1 MIQISNIN
9 KSFKK
14 KRVLKNISFDIE
26 KGTCVALIG
35 KNGAGKSTLVDI
47 LSNKII
53 ADDGVIF
60 DKDNLLQSKNRSI
73 MFQKTIFPDQLKVIE
88 IIKLYQ
94 SFYEN
99 PLTLDVIIE
108 LTKFNSNQ
116 LNQFANQLSG
126 GQQRLLDFVISLI
139 GQPQLILLDEPTSNM
154 DIEMR
159 EYFWS
164 IIAKLKEENRTILYT
179 SHYIEEV
186 ERMSDKIILIENG
199 EVKLNDDTSHIKVNQ
214 QSEITL
220 SDEYLSKLKH
230 DANELKILMNHNGT
244 IKILTSNV
252 SDTILYLLQHHI
264 NLNDLKYIKYLLSIL
279 TLTIKSKGVLYMIL
293 NYLKFEFKVLFRK
306 KTALFLSIFFPAIF
320 YILFTSILDLPSDVK
335 LRFYKEYMYS
345 MTVYSLIS
353 FSLMAFPIDIINEKQ
368 NGWRQKLMATPLTP
382 ASYYISKIVK
392 TMAQFAIAIIV
403 IFMIGHFYKG
413 VTLSISQWIESGVLL
428 WLGAS
433 LLITFGVLFSLINDI
448 QKASALGNIVT
459 IGLAVLGG
467 LWFSVNTFP
476 NWLQHIAHVLPS
488 YHLRKL
494 GLDIVSNHHIDLRSF
509 GILILYAVGSLIVV
523 YCIRHFKRAE

>member
-1 MIQISNIN
+1 MIHLIQISNIN

-26 KGTCVALIG
+26 KGTCIALIR

-53 ADDGVIF
+53 ADDGVILDT
-60 DKDNLLQSKNRSI
+60 DKLLQSENRSI
-73 MFQKTIFPDQLKVIE
+73 MFQKTMFPDQLKVIE

-108 LTKFNSNQ
+108 LTKFNSKQ

-199 EVKLNDDTSHIKVNQ
+199 EIKLNDDTSHIKVNQ

-220 SDEYLSKLKH
+220 SDEYLSKLKQE
-230 DANELKILMNHNGT
+230 ANELKILKNHNGT

-264 NLNDLKYIKYLLSIL
+264 NLNDIEIHKVSIIDTYFNNKKQRGSIYGPKLLEI
-279 TLTIKSKGVLYMIL
+279 
-293 NYLKFEFKVLFRK
+293 
-306 KTALFLSIFFPAIF
+306 
-320 YILFTSILDLPSDVK
+320 
-335 LRFYKEYMYS
+335 
-345 MTVYSLIS
+345 
-353 FSLMAFPIDIINEKQ
+353 
-368 NGWRQKLMATPLTP
+368 
-382 ASYYISKIVK
+382 
-392 TMAQFAIAIIV
+392 
-403 IFMIGHFYKG
+403 
-413 VTLSISQWIESGVLL
+413 
-428 WLGAS
+428 
-433 LLITFGVLFSLINDI
+433 
-448 QKASALGNIVT
+448 
-459 IGLAVLGG
+459 
-467 LWFSVNTFP
+467 
-476 NWLQHIAHVLPS
+476 
-488 YHLRKL
+488 
-494 GLDIVSNHHIDLRSF
+494 
-509 GILILYAVGSLIVV
+509 
-523 YCIRHFKRAE
+523 

>member
-1 MIQISNIN
+1 MVHLIQISNIN

-186 ERMSDKIILIENG
+186 ERMSDKIILIENS

-264 NLNDLKYIKYLLSIL
+264 NLNDIEIHKVSIIDTYFNNKKQRGSIYDPKLL
-279 TLTIKSKGVLYMIL
+279 
-293 NYLKFEFKVLFRK
+293 EF
-306 KTALFLSIFFPAIF
+306 
-320 YILFTSILDLPSDVK
+320 
-335 LRFYKEYMYS
+335 
-345 MTVYSLIS
+345 
-353 FSLMAFPIDIINEKQ
+353 
-368 NGWRQKLMATPLTP
+368 
-382 ASYYISKIVK
+382 
-392 TMAQFAIAIIV
+392 
-403 IFMIGHFYKG
+403 
-413 VTLSISQWIESGVLL
+413 
-428 WLGAS
+428 
-433 LLITFGVLFSLINDI
+433 
-448 QKASALGNIVT
+448 
-459 IGLAVLGG
+459 
-467 LWFSVNTFP
+467 
-476 NWLQHIAHVLPS
+476 
-488 YHLRKL
+488 
-494 GLDIVSNHHIDLRSF
+494 
-509 GILILYAVGSLIVV
+509 
-523 YCIRHFKRAE
+523 

>member
-14 KRVLKNISFDIE
+14 NRVLKNISFDIE
-26 KGTCVALIG
+26 KGTCTALIG

-53 ADDGVIF
+53 ADDGVIL
-60 DKDNLLQSKNRSI
+60 DKDKLLQSENRSI
-73 MFQKTIFPDQLKVIE
+73 MFQKTMFPDQLKVIG

-116 LNQFANQLSG
+116 LNQFANKLSG

-199 EVKLNDDTSHIKVNQ
+199 EIKLNDSTSHIRTNQ
-214 QSEITL
+214 QSQITL
-220 SDEYLSKLKH
+220 SDEYKRKLKP
-230 DANELKILMNHNGT
+230 DKDDLVIQKNHNGT
-244 IKILTSNV
+244 IKIITSNV
-252 SDTILYLLQHHI
+252 NDTILYLQQLHI
-264 NLNDLKYIKYLLSIL
+264 NLD
-279 TLTIKSKGVLYMIL
+279 
-293 NYLKFEFKVLFRK
+293 
-306 KTALFLSIFFPAIF
+306 
-320 YILFTSILDLPSDVK
+320 
-335 LRFYKEYMYS
+335 
-345 MTVYSLIS
+345 
-353 FSLMAFPIDIINEKQ
+353 DIE
-368 NGWRQKLMATPLTP
+368 
-382 ASYYISKIVK
+382 
-392 TMAQFAIAIIV
+392 
-403 IFMIGHFYKG
+403 
-413 VTLSISQWIESGVLL
+413 
-428 WLGAS
+428 
-433 LLITFGVLFSLINDI
+433 I
-448 QKASALGNIVT
+448 QKVSIVD
-459 IGLAVLGG
+459 
-467 LWFSVNTFP
+467 
-476 NWLQHIAHVLPS
+476 S
-488 YHLRKL
+488 YFNNKKRRGSNYDTKL
-494 GLDIVSNHHIDLRSF
+494 LENRI
-509 GILILYAVGSLIVV
+509 
-523 YCIRHFKRAE
+523 

>member
-14 KRVLKNISFDIE
+14 NRVLKNISFDIE
-26 KGTCVALIG
+26 KGTCTALIG

-53 ADDGVIF
+53 ADDGVIL
-60 DKDNLLQSKNRSI
+60 DKDKLLQSENRSI
-73 MFQKTIFPDQLKVIE
+73 MFQKTMFPDQLKVIG

-116 LNQFANQLSG
+116 LNQFANKLSG

-199 EVKLNDDTSHIKVNQ
+199 EIKLNDSTSHIRTNQ
-214 QSEITL
+214 QSQITL
-220 SDEYLSKLKH
+220 SDEYKRKLKP
-230 DANELKILMNHNGT
+230 DKDDLVIQKNHNGT
-244 IKILTSNV
+244 IKIITSNV
-252 SDTILYLLQHHI
+252 NDTILYLQQLHI
-264 NLNDLKYIKYLLSIL
+264 NLDN
-279 TLTIKSKGVLYMIL
+279 
-293 NYLKFEFKVLFRK
+293 
-306 KTALFLSIFFPAIF
+306 
-320 YILFTSILDLPSDVK
+320 
-335 LRFYKEYMYS
+335 
-345 MTVYSLIS
+345 
-353 FSLMAFPIDIINEKQ
+353 
-368 NGWRQKLMATPLTP
+368 
-382 ASYYISKIVK
+382 
-392 TMAQFAIAIIV
+392 
-403 IFMIGHFYKG
+403 
-413 VTLSISQWIESGVLL
+413 IE
-428 WLGAS
+428 
-433 LLITFGVLFSLINDI
+433 I
-448 QKASALGNIVT
+448 QKVSIVD
-459 IGLAVLGG
+459 
-467 LWFSVNTFP
+467 
-476 NWLQHIAHVLPS
+476 S
-488 YHLRKL
+488 YFNNKKQRGSNYDTKL
-494 GLDIVSNHHIDLRSF
+494 LENRI
-509 GILILYAVGSLIVV
+509 
-523 YCIRHFKRAE
+523 

>member
-1 MIQISNIN
+1 MINLIQISNIN

-26 KGTCVALIG
+26 KGACIALIG

-53 ADDGVIF
+53 ADDGVIL
-60 DKDNLLQSKNRSI
+60 DKDKLLQSENRSI
-73 MFQKTIFPDQLKVIE
+73 MFQKTMFPDQLKVIE

-116 LNQFANQLSG
+116 LNQFANKLSG

-220 SDEYLSKLKH
+220 SDEYLSKLKQ
-230 DANELKILMNHNGT
+230 DANELKILKNHNGT
-244 IKILTSNV
+244 IKILTTNV

-264 NLNDLKYIKYLLSIL
+264 NLNDIEIHKVSIIDTYFNNKKQRGSIYGTKLLE
-279 TLTIKSKGVLYMIL
+279 
-293 NYLKFEFKVLFRK
+293 N
-306 KTALFLSIFFPAIF
+306 
-320 YILFTSILDLPSDVK
+320 
-335 LRFYKEYMYS
+335 
-345 MTVYSLIS
+345 
-353 FSLMAFPIDIINEKQ
+353 
-368 NGWRQKLMATPLTP
+368 
-382 ASYYISKIVK
+382 
-392 TMAQFAIAIIV
+392 
-403 IFMIGHFYKG
+403 
-413 VTLSISQWIESGVLL
+413 
-428 WLGAS
+428 
-433 LLITFGVLFSLINDI
+433 
-448 QKASALGNIVT
+448 
-459 IGLAVLGG
+459 
-467 LWFSVNTFP
+467 
-476 NWLQHIAHVLPS
+476 
-488 YHLRKL
+488 
-494 GLDIVSNHHIDLRSF
+494 
-509 GILILYAVGSLIVV
+509 
-523 YCIRHFKRAE
+523 

>member
-14 KRVLKNISFDIE
+14 NRVLKNISFDIE
-26 KGTCVALIG
+26 KGTCTALIG

-53 ADDGVIF
+53 ADDGVIL
-60 DKDNLLQSKNRSI
+60 DKDKLLQSENRSI
-73 MFQKTIFPDQLKVIE
+73 MFQKTMFPDQLKVIG

-116 LNQFANQLSG
+116 LNQFANKLSG

-199 EVKLNDDTSHIKVNQ
+199 EIKLNDSTSHIRTNQ
-214 QSEITL
+214 QSQITL
-220 SDEYLSKLKH
+220 SDEYKRKLKP
-230 DANELKILMNHNGT
+230 DKDDLVIQKNHNGT
-244 IKILTSNV
+244 IKIITSNV
-252 SDTILYLLQHHI
+252 NDTILYLQQLHI
-264 NLNDLKYIKYLLSIL
+264 NLD
-279 TLTIKSKGVLYMIL
+279 
-293 NYLKFEFKVLFRK
+293 
-306 KTALFLSIFFPAIF
+306 
-320 YILFTSILDLPSDVK
+320 
-335 LRFYKEYMYS
+335 
-345 MTVYSLIS
+345 
-353 FSLMAFPIDIINEKQ
+353 DIE
-368 NGWRQKLMATPLTP
+368 
-382 ASYYISKIVK
+382 
-392 TMAQFAIAIIV
+392 
-403 IFMIGHFYKG
+403 
-413 VTLSISQWIESGVLL
+413 
-428 WLGAS
+428 
-433 LLITFGVLFSLINDI
+433 I
-448 QKASALGNIVT
+448 QKVSIVD
-459 IGLAVLGG
+459 
-467 LWFSVNTFP
+467 
-476 NWLQHIAHVLPS
+476 S
-488 YHLRKL
+488 YFNNKEQRGSNYDTKL
-494 GLDIVSNHHIDLRSF
+494 LENRI
-509 GILILYAVGSLIVV
+509 
-523 YCIRHFKRAE
+523 

>member
-14 KRVLKNISFDIE
+14 NRVLKNISFDIE
-26 KGTCVALIG
+26 KGTCTALIG

-53 ADDGVIF
+53 ADDGVIL
-60 DKDNLLQSKNRSI
+60 DKDKLLQSENRSI
-73 MFQKTIFPDQLKVIE
+73 MFQKTMFPDQLKVIG

-116 LNQFANQLSG
+116 LNQFANKLSG

-199 EVKLNDDTSHIKVNQ
+199 EIKLNDSTSHIRTNQ
-214 QSEITL
+214 QSQITL
-220 SDEYLSKLKH
+220 SDEYKRKLKP
-230 DANELKILMNHNGT
+230 DKDDLVIQKNHNGT
-244 IKILTSNV
+244 IKIITSNV
-252 SDTILYLLQHHI
+252 NDAILYLQQLHI
-264 NLNDLKYIKYLLSIL
+264 NLD
-279 TLTIKSKGVLYMIL
+279 
-293 NYLKFEFKVLFRK
+293 
-306 KTALFLSIFFPAIF
+306 
-320 YILFTSILDLPSDVK
+320 
-335 LRFYKEYMYS
+335 
-345 MTVYSLIS
+345 
-353 FSLMAFPIDIINEKQ
+353 DIE
-368 NGWRQKLMATPLTP
+368 
-382 ASYYISKIVK
+382 
-392 TMAQFAIAIIV
+392 
-403 IFMIGHFYKG
+403 
-413 VTLSISQWIESGVLL
+413 
-428 WLGAS
+428 
-433 LLITFGVLFSLINDI
+433 I
-448 QKASALGNIVT
+448 QKVSIVD
-459 IGLAVLGG
+459 
-467 LWFSVNTFP
+467 
-476 NWLQHIAHVLPS
+476 S
-488 YHLRKL
+488 YFNNKKQRGSNYDTKL
-494 GLDIVSNHHIDLRSF
+494 LENRI
-509 GILILYAVGSLIVV
+509 
-523 YCIRHFKRAE
+523 

>member
-14 KRVLKNISFDIE
+14 KRVLKKISFDSK
-26 KGTCVALIG
+26 KGTCIALIG

-53 ADDGVIF
+53 ADDGVIL
-60 DKDNLLQSKNRSI
+60 DKDKLLQSENRSI
-73 MFQKTIFPDQLKVIE
+73 MFQKTMFPDQLKVIE

-94 SFYEN
+94 SFYKN

-116 LNQFANQLSG
+116 LNQFANKLSG

-220 SDEYLSKLKH
+220 SDEYLSKLKQ
-230 DANELKILMNHNGT
+230 DANELKILKNHNGT
-244 IKILTSNV
+244 IKIITSNV
-252 SDTILYLLQHHI
+252 TDTILYLLQHHI
-264 NLNDLKYIKYLLSIL
+264 NLNDIEIH
-279 TLTIKSKGVLYMIL
+279 
-293 NYLKFEFKVLFRK
+293 
-306 KTALFLSIFFPAIF
+306 
-320 YILFTSILDLPSDVK
+320 
-335 LRFYKEYMYS
+335 
-345 MTVYSLIS
+345 
-353 FSLMAFPIDIINEKQ
+353 KQ
-368 NGWRQKLMATPLTP
+368 AGT
-382 ASYYISKIVK
+382 
-392 TMAQFAIAIIV
+392 
-403 IFMIGHFYKG
+403 
-413 VTLSISQWIESGVLL
+413 
-428 WLGAS
+428 
-433 LLITFGVLFSLINDI
+433 
-448 QKASALGNIVT
+448 
-459 IGLAVLGG
+459 
-467 LWFSVNTFP
+467 
-476 NWLQHIAHVLPS
+476 
-488 YHLRKL
+488 
-494 GLDIVSNHHIDLRSF
+494 
-509 GILILYAVGSLIVV
+509 
-523 YCIRHFKRAE
+523 

>member
-26 KGTCVALIG
+26 KGTCIALIG

-53 ADDGVIF
+53 ADDGVIL
-60 DKDNLLQSKNRSI
+60 DKDKLLQSENRSI
-73 MFQKTIFPDQLKVIE
+73 MFQKTMFSDQLKVIE

-116 LNQFANQLSG
+116 LNQFANKLSG

-199 EVKLNDDTSHIKVNQ
+199 EIKLNDDTSHIKVNQ

-220 SDEYLSKLKH
+220 SGEYLSKLKQE
-230 DANELKILMNHNGT
+230 ANELKILKNHNGT

-252 SDTILYLLQHHI
+252 NDTILYLLQHHI
-264 NLNDLKYIKYLLSIL
+264 NLNDIEIHKVSIIDTYFNNKKQRGPIYGPKLLEI
-279 TLTIKSKGVLYMIL
+279 
-293 NYLKFEFKVLFRK
+293 
-306 KTALFLSIFFPAIF
+306 
-320 YILFTSILDLPSDVK
+320 
-335 LRFYKEYMYS
+335 
-345 MTVYSLIS
+345 
-353 FSLMAFPIDIINEKQ
+353 
-368 NGWRQKLMATPLTP
+368 
-382 ASYYISKIVK
+382 
-392 TMAQFAIAIIV
+392 
-403 IFMIGHFYKG
+403 
-413 VTLSISQWIESGVLL
+413 
-428 WLGAS
+428 
-433 LLITFGVLFSLINDI
+433 
-448 QKASALGNIVT
+448 
-459 IGLAVLGG
+459 
-467 LWFSVNTFP
+467 
-476 NWLQHIAHVLPS
+476 
-488 YHLRKL
+488 
-494 GLDIVSNHHIDLRSF
+494 
-509 GILILYAVGSLIVV
+509 
-523 YCIRHFKRAE
+523 

>member
-26 KGTCVALIG
+26 KGTCIALIG

-53 ADDGVIF
+53 ADDGVILDT
-60 DKDNLLQSKNRSI
+60 DKLLQSENRSI
-73 MFQKTIFPDQLKVIE
+73 MFQKTMFPDQLKVIE

-116 LNQFANQLSG
+116 LNQFANKLSG

-199 EVKLNDDTSHIKVNQ
+199 EIKLNDDTSHIKVNQ

-220 SDEYLSKLKH
+220 SDEYLSKLKQE
-230 DANELKILMNHNGT
+230 ANELKILKNHNGM

-264 NLNDLKYIKYLLSIL
+264 NLND
-279 TLTIKSKGVLYMIL
+279 
-293 NYLKFEFKVLFRK
+293 
-306 KTALFLSIFFPAIF
+306 
-320 YILFTSILDLPSDVK
+320 
-335 LRFYKEYMYS
+335 
-345 MTVYSLIS
+345 
-353 FSLMAFPIDIINEKQ
+353 
-368 NGWRQKLMATPLTP
+368 
-382 ASYYISKIVK
+382 
-392 TMAQFAIAIIV
+392 
-403 IFMIGHFYKG
+403 
-413 VTLSISQWIESGVLL
+413 IE
-428 WLGAS
+428 
-433 LLITFGVLFSLINDI
+433 I
-448 QKASALGNIVT
+448 QKVSIVD
-459 IGLAVLGG
+459 
-467 LWFSVNTFP
+467 
-476 NWLQHIAHVLPS
+476 S
-488 YHLRKL
+488 YFNNKKQRGSIYGPKL
-494 GLDIVSNHHIDLRSF
+494 LEI
-509 GILILYAVGSLIVV
+509 
-523 YCIRHFKRAE
+523 

>member
-1 MIQISNIN
+1 MVHLIQISNIN

-26 KGTCVALIG
+26 KGTCIALIG

-53 ADDGVIF
+53 ADDGVIL
-60 DKDNLLQSKNRSI
+60 DKDKLLQSENRSI
-73 MFQKTIFPDQLKVIE
+73 MFQKTMFSDQLKVIE

-116 LNQFANQLSG
+116 LNQFANKLSG

-199 EVKLNDDTSHIKVNQ
+199 EIKLNDDTSHIKVNQ

-220 SDEYLSKLKH
+220 SGEYLSKLKQE
-230 DANELKILMNHNGT
+230 ANELKILKNHNGT

-252 SDTILYLLQHHI
+252 NDTILYLLQHHI
-264 NLNDLKYIKYLLSIL
+264 NLNDIEIHKVSI
-279 TLTIKSKGVLYMIL
+279 
-293 NYLKFEFKVLFRK
+293 
-306 KTALFLSIFFPAIF
+306 
-320 YILFTSILDLPSDVK
+320 
-335 LRFYKEYMYS
+335 
-345 MTVYSLIS
+345 
-353 FSLMAFPIDIINEKQ
+353 IDTYFN
-368 NGWRQKLMATPLTP
+368 
-382 ASYYISKIVK
+382 
-392 TMAQFAIAIIV
+392 
-403 IFMIGHFYKG
+403 
-413 VTLSISQWIESGVLL
+413 
-428 WLGAS
+428 
-433 LLITFGVLFSLINDI
+433 
-448 QKASALGNIVT
+448 
-459 IGLAVLGG
+459 
-467 LWFSVNTFP
+467 
-476 NWLQHIAHVLPS
+476 
-488 YHLRKL
+488 
-494 GLDIVSNHHIDLRSF
+494 
-509 GILILYAVGSLIVV
+509 
-523 YCIRHFKRAE
+523 

>member
-1 MIQISNIN
+1 MVHLIQISNIN

-186 ERMSDKIILIENG
+186 ERMSDKIILIENS

-264 NLNDLKYIKYLLSIL
+264 NLNDIEIHKVSIIDTYFNNKKQRGSIYDPKLLEI
-279 TLTIKSKGVLYMIL
+279 
-293 NYLKFEFKVLFRK
+293 
-306 KTALFLSIFFPAIF
+306 
-320 YILFTSILDLPSDVK
+320 
-335 LRFYKEYMYS
+335 
-345 MTVYSLIS
+345 
-353 FSLMAFPIDIINEKQ
+353 
-368 NGWRQKLMATPLTP
+368 
-382 ASYYISKIVK
+382 
-392 TMAQFAIAIIV
+392 
-403 IFMIGHFYKG
+403 
-413 VTLSISQWIESGVLL
+413 
-428 WLGAS
+428 
-433 LLITFGVLFSLINDI
+433 
-448 QKASALGNIVT
+448 
-459 IGLAVLGG
+459 
-467 LWFSVNTFP
+467 
-476 NWLQHIAHVLPS
+476 
-488 YHLRKL
+488 
-494 GLDIVSNHHIDLRSF
+494 
-509 GILILYAVGSLIVV
+509 
-523 YCIRHFKRAE
+523 

>member
-26 KGTCVALIG
+26 KGTCIALIG

-53 ADDGVIF
+53 ADDGVILDT
-60 DKDNLLQSKNRSI
+60 DKLLQSENRSI
-73 MFQKTIFPDQLKVIE
+73 MFQKTMFPDQLKVIE

-116 LNQFANQLSG
+116 LNQFANKLSG

-139 GQPQLILLDEPTSNM
+139 GQSQLILLDEPTSNM

-199 EVKLNDDTSHIKVNQ
+199 EVKLNDDTSHFKVNQ

-220 SDEYLSKLKH
+220 SDEYLSKLKQ

-264 NLNDLKYIKYLLSIL
+264 NLNDIEIHKVSIIDTYFNNKKQRGSIYGPKLLEI
-279 TLTIKSKGVLYMIL
+279 
-293 NYLKFEFKVLFRK
+293 
-306 KTALFLSIFFPAIF
+306 
-320 YILFTSILDLPSDVK
+320 
-335 LRFYKEYMYS
+335 
-345 MTVYSLIS
+345 
-353 FSLMAFPIDIINEKQ
+353 
-368 NGWRQKLMATPLTP
+368 
-382 ASYYISKIVK
+382 
-392 TMAQFAIAIIV
+392 
-403 IFMIGHFYKG
+403 
-413 VTLSISQWIESGVLL
+413 
-428 WLGAS
+428 
-433 LLITFGVLFSLINDI
+433 
-448 QKASALGNIVT
+448 
-459 IGLAVLGG
+459 
-467 LWFSVNTFP
+467 
-476 NWLQHIAHVLPS
+476 
-488 YHLRKL
+488 
-494 GLDIVSNHHIDLRSF
+494 
-509 GILILYAVGSLIVV
+509 
-523 YCIRHFKRAE
+523 

>member
-60 DKDNLLQSKNRSI
+60 DKDNLLQSENRSI

-179 SHYIEEV
+179 LHYIEEV

-199 EVKLNDDTSHIKVNQ
+199 EIKLNDSTSHIRTNQ
-214 QSEITL
+214 QSQITL
-220 SDEYLSKLKH
+220 SDEYKRKLKP
-230 DANELKILMNHNGT
+230 DKDDLVIQKNHNGT
-244 IKILTSNV
+244 IKIITSNV
-252 SDTILYLLQHHI
+252 NDTILYLQQLHI
-264 NLNDLKYIKYLLSIL
+264 NLD
-279 TLTIKSKGVLYMIL
+279 
-293 NYLKFEFKVLFRK
+293 
-306 KTALFLSIFFPAIF
+306 
-320 YILFTSILDLPSDVK
+320 
-335 LRFYKEYMYS
+335 
-345 MTVYSLIS
+345 
-353 FSLMAFPIDIINEKQ
+353 DIE
-368 NGWRQKLMATPLTP
+368 
-382 ASYYISKIVK
+382 
-392 TMAQFAIAIIV
+392 
-403 IFMIGHFYKG
+403 
-413 VTLSISQWIESGVLL
+413 
-428 WLGAS
+428 
-433 LLITFGVLFSLINDI
+433 I
-448 QKASALGNIVT
+448 QKVSIVD
-459 IGLAVLGG
+459 
-467 LWFSVNTFP
+467 
-476 NWLQHIAHVLPS
+476 S
-488 YHLRKL
+488 YFNNKKQRGSNYDTKL
-494 GLDIVSNHHIDLRSF
+494 LENRI
-509 GILILYAVGSLIVV
+509 
-523 YCIRHFKRAE
+523 

>member
-26 KGTCVALIG
+26 KGTCIALIG

-53 ADDGVIF
+53 ADDGVILDT
-60 DKDNLLQSKNRSI
+60 DKLLQSENRSI
-73 MFQKTIFPDQLKVIE
+73 MFQKTMFPDQLKVIE

-116 LNQFANQLSG
+116 LNQFANKLSG

-220 SDEYLSKLKH
+220 SDEYLSKLKQ

-264 NLNDLKYIKYLLSIL
+264 NLNDIEIHKVSIIDTYFNNKKQRGSIYDPKLLEI
-279 TLTIKSKGVLYMIL
+279 
-293 NYLKFEFKVLFRK
+293 
-306 KTALFLSIFFPAIF
+306 
-320 YILFTSILDLPSDVK
+320 
-335 LRFYKEYMYS
+335 
-345 MTVYSLIS
+345 
-353 FSLMAFPIDIINEKQ
+353 
-368 NGWRQKLMATPLTP
+368 
-382 ASYYISKIVK
+382 
-392 TMAQFAIAIIV
+392 
-403 IFMIGHFYKG
+403 
-413 VTLSISQWIESGVLL
+413 
-428 WLGAS
+428 
-433 LLITFGVLFSLINDI
+433 
-448 QKASALGNIVT
+448 
-459 IGLAVLGG
+459 
-467 LWFSVNTFP
+467 
-476 NWLQHIAHVLPS
+476 
-488 YHLRKL
+488 
-494 GLDIVSNHHIDLRSF
+494 
-509 GILILYAVGSLIVV
+509 
-523 YCIRHFKRAE
+523 

>member
-14 KRVLKNISFDIE
+14 NRVLKNISFDIE
-26 KGTCVALIG
+26 KGTCTALIG

-53 ADDGVIF
+53 ADDGVIL
-60 DKDNLLQSKNRSI
+60 DKDKLLQSENRSI
-73 MFQKTIFPDQLKVIE
+73 MFQKTMFPDQLKVIG

-116 LNQFANQLSG
+116 LNQFANKLSG

-199 EVKLNDDTSHIKVNQ
+199 EIKLNDSTSHIRTNQ
-214 QSEITL
+214 QSQITL
-220 SDEYLSKLKH
+220 SDEYKRKLKP
-230 DANELKILMNHNGT
+230 DEDDLVIQKNHNGT
-244 IKILTSNV
+244 IKIITSNV
-252 SDTILYLLQHHI
+252 NDTILYLQQLHI
-264 NLNDLKYIKYLLSIL
+264 NLD
-279 TLTIKSKGVLYMIL
+279 
-293 NYLKFEFKVLFRK
+293 
-306 KTALFLSIFFPAIF
+306 
-320 YILFTSILDLPSDVK
+320 
-335 LRFYKEYMYS
+335 
-345 MTVYSLIS
+345 
-353 FSLMAFPIDIINEKQ
+353 DIE
-368 NGWRQKLMATPLTP
+368 
-382 ASYYISKIVK
+382 
-392 TMAQFAIAIIV
+392 
-403 IFMIGHFYKG
+403 
-413 VTLSISQWIESGVLL
+413 
-428 WLGAS
+428 
-433 LLITFGVLFSLINDI
+433 I
-448 QKASALGNIVT
+448 QKVSIVD
-459 IGLAVLGG
+459 
-467 LWFSVNTFP
+467 
-476 NWLQHIAHVLPS
+476 S
-488 YHLRKL
+488 YFNNKKQRGSNYDTKL
-494 GLDIVSNHHIDLRSF
+494 LENRI
-509 GILILYAVGSLIVV
+509 
-523 YCIRHFKRAE
+523 

>member
-1 MIQISNIN
+1 
-9 KSFKK
+9 
-14 KRVLKNISFDIE
+14 VLKNISFDIE

-60 DKDNLLQSKNRSI
+60 DKDNLLQSENRSI

-199 EVKLNDDTSHIKVNQ
+199 EIKLNDSTSHIRTNQ
-214 QSEITL
+214 QSQITL
-220 SDEYLSKLKH
+220 SDEYKRKLKP
-230 DANELKILMNHNGT
+230 DKDDLVIQKNHNGT
-244 IKILTSNV
+244 IKIITSNV
-252 SDTILYLLQHHI
+252 NDTILYLQQLHI
-264 NLNDLKYIKYLLSIL
+264 NLD
-279 TLTIKSKGVLYMIL
+279 
-293 NYLKFEFKVLFRK
+293 
-306 KTALFLSIFFPAIF
+306 
-320 YILFTSILDLPSDVK
+320 
-335 LRFYKEYMYS
+335 
-345 MTVYSLIS
+345 
-353 FSLMAFPIDIINEKQ
+353 DIE
-368 NGWRQKLMATPLTP
+368 
-382 ASYYISKIVK
+382 
-392 TMAQFAIAIIV
+392 
-403 IFMIGHFYKG
+403 
-413 VTLSISQWIESGVLL
+413 
-428 WLGAS
+428 
-433 LLITFGVLFSLINDI
+433 I
-448 QKASALGNIVT
+448 QKVSIVD
-459 IGLAVLGG
+459 
-467 LWFSVNTFP
+467 
-476 NWLQHIAHVLPS
+476 S
-488 YHLRKL
+488 YFNNKKQRGSNYDTKL
-494 GLDIVSNHHIDLRSF
+494 LENRI
-509 GILILYAVGSLIVV
+509 
-523 YCIRHFKRAE
+523 

>member
-26 KGTCVALIG
+26 KGTCIALIG

-53 ADDGVIF
+53 ADDGVILDT
-60 DKDNLLQSKNRSI
+60 DKLLQSENRSI
-73 MFQKTIFPDQLKVIE
+73 MFQKTMFPDQLKVIE

-116 LNQFANQLSG
+116 LNQFANKLSG

-139 GQPQLILLDEPTSNM
+139 GQPRLILLDEPTSNM

-199 EVKLNDDTSHIKVNQ
+199 EIILNDSTSHIRVNQ

-220 SDEYLSKLKH
+220 SDEYLSKLKQ

-264 NLNDLKYIKYLLSIL
+264 NLNDIEIHKVSIIDTYFNNKKQRGSIYGPKLLEI
-279 TLTIKSKGVLYMIL
+279 
-293 NYLKFEFKVLFRK
+293 
-306 KTALFLSIFFPAIF
+306 
-320 YILFTSILDLPSDVK
+320 
-335 LRFYKEYMYS
+335 
-345 MTVYSLIS
+345 
-353 FSLMAFPIDIINEKQ
+353 
-368 NGWRQKLMATPLTP
+368 
-382 ASYYISKIVK
+382 
-392 TMAQFAIAIIV
+392 
-403 IFMIGHFYKG
+403 
-413 VTLSISQWIESGVLL
+413 
-428 WLGAS
+428 
-433 LLITFGVLFSLINDI
+433 
-448 QKASALGNIVT
+448 
-459 IGLAVLGG
+459 
-467 LWFSVNTFP
+467 
-476 NWLQHIAHVLPS
+476 
-488 YHLRKL
+488 
-494 GLDIVSNHHIDLRSF
+494 
-509 GILILYAVGSLIVV
+509 
-523 YCIRHFKRAE
+523 